1 MIGQIKGKVERK
13 VGEKKEKMEE
23 GEDAE
28 EEEGKEKQS
37 RNTWPGENAS
47 SKGLIEGEE
56 GSISIDLPN
65 LSEQHIFILIVSYF
79 HCQGIFGLEIYHN
92 RLQNNLNII

>member
-28 EEEGKEKQS
+28 EEEEGEKWS
-37 RNTWPGENAS
+37 RSTWPGEPAS
-47 SKGLIEGEE
+47 SKGSHKLWKM
-56 GSISIDLPN
+56 
-65 LSEQHIFILIVSYF
+65 VV
-79 HCQGIFGLEIYHN
+79 
-92 RLQNNLNII
+92 